1 MQLREEIRK
10 WLDVAKSHSEAKGIS
25 DFQHVV
31 DGSKANSDVFMVPAV
46 H

>member
-10 WLDVAKSHSEAKGIS
+10 WLNMAKSQAEAKGIS

-31 DGSKANSDVFMVPAV
+31 DGSKGNSDVFMVPAI